1 MSNIDYIAKLID
13 SMTQK
18 EYKDALE
25 RVNEISAEKAKLEYE
40 ISKYRNENYKKMAM
54 ECLDVMGI
62 TKNVIDVASCEI
74 ISNVDE
80 SVDHYRYGI
89 SGPYITTKKTECE
102 LRIKFIVE
110 KV

>member
-1 MSNIDYIAKLID
+1 
-13 SMTQK
+13 MTQE

-25 RVNEISAEKAKLEYE
+25 RVNVINAEKAKLEDE
-40 ISKYRNENYKKMAM
+40 ISKYRKENYKKMAM
-54 ECLDVMGI
+54 ECLAVMGI
-62 TKNVIDVASCEI
+62 TENVKDVVSCVI

-89 SGPYITTKKTECE
+89 ADPYITTKKTEHE

-110 KV
+110 